1 MYSDYVNE
9 CKNASKRQLSY
20 VTYTRQTRE
29 LNIGFAKLGTEEC
42 EQVTGGCLVRENK
55 WRTMKI

>member
-9 CKNASKRQLSY
+9 CKNASKRQLSD
-20 VTYTRQTRE
+20 VTYTGQTRE
-29 LNIGFAKLGTEEC
+29 LNISFAKLGTEEC
-42 EQVTGGCLVRENK
+42 EQVTGGCLARENK

>member
-29 LNIGFAKLGTEEC
+29 LNISFAKLGTEEC
-42 EQVTGGCLVRENK
+42 EQVTGGCLARENK